1 MVRNEGMI
9 KPDRVEK
16 VLVVGAGVMGS
27 SIAQVFAMA
36 GINVTLVDV
45 DEKALIRAMDII
57 QSSLNTMADVEAIP
71 CNRIPNILSRIQPSL
86 EWININRVEVAIEV
100 VPEVQQIKR
109 DTLLQL
115 GKLCSLETV
124 IASNTSGIDIFNIA
138 EVRGPERLIIT
149 HFFNP
154 AHIIPLVEI
163 VPGSQTSPETI
174 SFTVALMGRLRKCP
188 VVMKKYWPGFIGN
201 RIQKAI
207 GETVL
212 QMIEEGIATPEEIDR
227 AIKLSLGI
235 RLPIVGVVQTLDF
248 QGLDMLLDTMKHYGK
263 VFGFI
268 EEKVKNGNL
277 GVKSSKGIYDYQGRS
292 EADILKKRDELYLKV
307 LDSLRKIHAFD
318 PV

>member
-1 MVRNEGMI
+1 MI
-9 KPDRVEK
+9 KSDGVKR

-36 GINVTLVDV
+36 DIDVTLVDV
-45 DEKALIRAMDII
+45 DEKALIRAMGLI
-57 QSSLNTMADVEAIP
+57 QSSLNTMVDIGVIP
-71 CNRIPNILSRIQPSL
+71 RDRIPNILSRIQPSL
-86 EWININRVEVAIEV
+86 EWIDVNRVEFAIEV
-100 VPEVQQIKR
+100 VPETLQIKR
-109 DTLLQL
+109 DTLSQL
-115 GKLCSLETV
+115 GKLCTLETV
-124 IASNTSGIDIFNIA
+124 IASNTSAMDIFNIT
-138 EVRGPERLIIT
+138 EVRGPERLIIA

-163 VPGSQTSPETI
+163 VPGNRTSPETI
-174 SFTVALMGRLRKCP
+174 SFTEALMGRIGKSP

-201 RIQKAI
+201 RVQKAI

-212 QMIEEGIATPEEIDR
+212 QMIEEGVATPEEIDR

-263 VFGFI
+263 IFGFI
-268 EEKVKNGNL
+268 EEKVKDGNL

-292 EADILKKRDELYLKV
+292 EAEILRKRDELYLKI
-307 LDSLRKIHAFD
+307 LNSLRKIHAFD

>member
-1 MVRNEGMI
+1 MI
-9 KPDRVEK
+9 KSDGVKR

-36 GINVTLVDV
+36 DIDVTLVDV
-45 DEKALIRAMDII
+45 DEKALIRAMGLI
-57 QSSLNTMADVEAIP
+57 QSSLNTMVDIGVIP
-71 CNRIPNILSRIQPSL
+71 RDRIPNILSRIQPSL
-86 EWININRVEVAIEV
+86 EWIDVNRVEFAIEV
-100 VPEVQQIKR
+100 VPETLQIKR
-109 DTLLQL
+109 DTLSQL
-115 GKLCSLETV
+115 GKLCTLETV
-124 IASNTSGIDIFNIA
+124 IASNTSAMDIFNIT
-138 EVRGPERLIIT
+138 EVRGPERLIIA

-163 VPGSQTSPETI
+163 VPGNRTSPETI
-174 SFTVALMGRLRKCP
+174 SFTEALMGRIGKSP

-212 QMIEEGIATPEEIDR
+212 QMIEEGVATPEEIDR

-263 VFGFI
+263 IFGFI
-268 EEKVKNGNL
+268 EEKVKDGNL

-292 EADILKKRDELYLKV
+292 EAEILRKRDELYLKI
-307 LDSLRKIHAFD
+307 LNSLRKIHAFD